1 MALKNVKWENETLGR
16 QILSTE
22 IVGEGRVL
30 KRRSLRIRR
39 EPEGINVRY
48 VSLLTTDFD
57 ACDGYTGYVC
67 PFCGHTER
75 TSGCECASCG
85 VRR

>member
-1 MALKNVKWENETLGR
+1 MR
-16 QILSTE
+16 D
-22 IVGEGRVL
+22 
-30 KRRSLRIRR
+30 
-39 EPEGINVRY
+39 PEGLNVRY